1 MLLEIITAIFCPFCP
16 KAFMYLVKI
25 SPTQSVLKI
34 KRNIMKELLP
44 LFISPALFLLLF
56 AYLRYRYPKGQFR
69 LFFTAFGL
77 GLLMAFLVI
86 LSNMLANYLGMDG
99 ARSIRRMFLYSFVF
113 VGFMSEFGKF
123 LPLYSKIMNHKSFN
137 GAPDGIIYSLAISTG
152 LTTFYAAYYHF
163 FGLKVEGDWL
173 YLIAIG
179 PVNALLAVFVGFF
192 TGMGKIRQNRFID
205 SMTGLGAAT
214 FFHGLFRFTLLSND
228 TLFFLLVAGGILFIA
243 LILTK
248 KSLTSR
254 SDLA

>member
-1 MLLEIITAIFCPFCP
+1 
-16 KAFMYLVKI
+16 
-25 SPTQSVLKI
+25 
-34 KRNIMKELLP
+34 MKELLP

-56 AYLRYRYPKGQFR
+56 AYLKYRYPKGQFR

-86 LSNMLANYLGMDG
+86 LSDMLANYLGMDG

-123 LPLYSKIMNHKSFN
+123 LPLYSKIMKHKSFN

-152 LTTFYAAYYHF
+152 LTTLYAAYYHF

-179 PVNALLAVFVGFF
+179 PVNALLAVLVGFF

-205 SMTGLGAAT
+205 SMTGVGAAT
-214 FFHGLFRFTLLSND
+214 LFHGLFRFTLLSND

-243 LILTK
+243 LILIK
-248 KSLTSR
+248 KSLTSATE
-254 SDLA
+254 SA